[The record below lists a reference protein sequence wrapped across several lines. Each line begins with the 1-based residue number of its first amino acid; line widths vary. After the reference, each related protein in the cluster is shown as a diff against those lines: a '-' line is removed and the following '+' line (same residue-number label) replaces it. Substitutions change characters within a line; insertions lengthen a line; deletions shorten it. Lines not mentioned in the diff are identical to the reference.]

1 MKDRNLKYSKSSICG
16 IFGVTRQAYYKRQ
29 KTMIEDFIEEQMIID
44 AVRVIRRSQPR
55 VGTRKLQ
62 KMLNEMDF
70 QIGRDKLF
78 DIVCKNSLL
87 VKPRK
92 NYKKTTNSFHR
103 FRRYPNL
110 IKDLELTRTNEVFV
124 SDITYID
131 TMEGFCYLALITDL
145 YSRKI
150 VGWDLSQSL
159 AIEGCQ
165 RALKMALRGLKN
177 SKTLIHHSDRGIQ
190 YCSNGYVDILDK
202 HKSKISMT
210 EQDHVYENA
219 VAERVNGILKTEFLL
234 GQKLRSFQIAKELTA
249 ESIKIYNEQRLHT
262 SLDYQTP
269 EQRYAA

>member
-1 MKDRNLKYSKSSICG
+1 MKDQSVTYSKSKICHMFG
-16 IFGVTRQAYYKRQ
+16 ITRQAYYKRQ

-55 VGTRKLQ
+55 VGTRKLH

-70 QIGRDKLF
+70 QIGRDRLF
-78 DIVCKNSLL
+78 DILRKNNQL
-87 VKPRK
+87 VKPRR

-103 FRRYPNL
+103 FRKYSNL
-110 IKDLELTRTNEVFV
+110 IKEMEITRPNEVFV

-165 RALKMALRGLKN
+165 RALRMALRGLKN

-190 YCSNGYVDILDK
+190 YCSNG
-202 HKSKISMT
+202 
-210 EQDHVYENA
+210 
-219 VAERVNGILKTEFLL
+219 
-234 GQKLRSFQIAKELTA
+234 
-249 ESIKIYNEQRLHT
+249 
-262 SLDYQTP
+262 
-269 EQRYAA
+269 